1 MRPCFEKY
9 FFLTSTFEF
18 ISPELKS
25 DKWFLHFFPGFI
37 PVCIC
42 ETQHWVS
49 VACFSGPNPDISTI
63 ENTFISLKIQGA
75 GEILQIILGQGHF
88 WYFLSE
94 LFLLNSPQSVLEAW
108 ESALDHCWQLL
119 PGSSPRQGTGHGVTC
134 PCHGC
139 SFLMAPHES
148 WPWVFQTKHLRF
160 VIAILGSGR
169 TRSQRAQPVSI
180 SLYLPGLCWK
190 CVCLV
195 ESLKMIISIMKPAL
209 N

>member
-1 MRPCFEKY
+1 MPWEILFSYINIWVYFSRVKIWQVISALFSWFYTSLHLWNSALSLCSLFFWPKPWHFYYWKY
-9 FFLTSTFEF
+9 FYF
-18 ISPELKS
+18 
-25 DKWFLHFFPGFI
+25 
-37 PVCIC
+37 
-42 ETQHWVS
+42 
-49 VACFSGPNPDISTI
+49 
-63 ENTFISLKIQGA
+63 LKIQGA